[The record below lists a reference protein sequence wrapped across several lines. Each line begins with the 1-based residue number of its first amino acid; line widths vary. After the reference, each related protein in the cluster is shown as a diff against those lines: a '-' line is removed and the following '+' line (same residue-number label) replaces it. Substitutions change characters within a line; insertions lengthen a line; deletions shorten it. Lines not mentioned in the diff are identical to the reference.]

1 MEPTNPTPPSRT
13 ALVEEPMKRQI
24 SCGACGA
31 VAEEDEPAVDV
42 PPTCSACGSANCR
55 AVLIGSTVLTIRDRV
70 EGWVLTPARPSKK
83 RAAEHF
89 ISGADIRRSTGELV
103 EKIRHIDRENDRYYE
118 KVTDEAGVVLHHVD
132 EPLSEHWGHGSAKF
146 KKDKRKGAP

>member
-1 MEPTNPTPPSRT
+1 MEPTNPTTPSRP

-24 SCGACGA
+24 SCGDCGA

-42 PPTCSACGSANCR
+42 PPTCNACGSANCT
-55 AVLIGSTVLTIRDRV
+55 AVIIATTVFTIRDRV
-70 EGWVLTPARPSKK
+70 EGWHLTPNRRSKK
-83 RAAEHF
+83 KAAEHF
-89 ISGADIRRSTGELV
+89 ILGAEIRRSTGEFV
-103 EKIRHIDRENDRYYE
+103 EKIRHIDRENDHYFE

-146 KKDKRKGAP
+146 KKEKRKGAP